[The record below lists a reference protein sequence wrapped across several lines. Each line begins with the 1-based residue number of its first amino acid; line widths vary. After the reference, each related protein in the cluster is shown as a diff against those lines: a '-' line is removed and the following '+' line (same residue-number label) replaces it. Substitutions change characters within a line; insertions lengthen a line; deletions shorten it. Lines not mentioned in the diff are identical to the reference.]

1 MVALVSEVEAWPTLE
16 PPWPNVRMD
25 KPKEEAPY
33 LETSPVVDPS
43 TVVAGAVRESTWCR
57 IPRRAVSAR

>member
-1 MVALVSEVEAWPTLE
+1 
-16 PPWPNVRMD
+16 MD

-43 TVVAGAVRESTWCR
+43 TVVAGAVRESTVEPPPAAGR
-57 IPRRAVSAR
+57 IGSLKDPGGGDFTNSGK